1 MSDAFQ
7 LPANGVGLVEARV
20 AIERLRGLVFT
31 NRSTRQHGHHIYSVE
46 AIKLEALER
55 KVEVV
60 SGYTPHAS
68 SASTQNIIAKAVL
81 RIKRV
86 FASLGFP
93 SGTGS

>member
-31 NRSTRQHGHHIYSVE
+31 
-46 AIKLEALER
+46 KLEALER

-86 FASLGFP
+86 FAFLGF
-93 SGTGS
+93 SAIMSNTLGQDSEQKGDK